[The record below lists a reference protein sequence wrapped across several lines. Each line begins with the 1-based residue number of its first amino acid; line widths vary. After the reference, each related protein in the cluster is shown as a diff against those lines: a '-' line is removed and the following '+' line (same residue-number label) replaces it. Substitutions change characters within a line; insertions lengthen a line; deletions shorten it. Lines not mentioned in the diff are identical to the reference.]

1 MPRRA
6 ARELG
11 GSRCLTVTV
20 CLGNEAG
27 GHNVA
32 IRLTI
37 GLLVEG
43 SLTEASKFLAQL
55 FEQRDLVTDL
65 QPSKME
71 ERRDRLRPDHTVRI
85 TCFATASPPRDDI
98 HPPSDAF
105 YKDMYGL
112 AHDWCGSQIAAPVNQ
127 AVKVLRAACLLRRR
141 AGDRRTRKRRVGPST
156 VSCGS
161 SASLPTPGIAS

>member
-43 SLTEASKFLAQL
+43 SLTEASKFPGAAVRAARPRHRSSAVEDGGAAGEAPAGSHCADHVL
-55 FEQRDLVTDL
+55 
-65 QPSKME
+65 
-71 ERRDRLRPDHTVRI
+71 RDRP
-85 TCFATASPPRDDI
+85 PPRDDI

-112 AHDWCGSQIAAPVNQ
+112 APDWCGSQIAAPVNQ